1 MEVED
6 AATCKKDILTY
17 LKVESRA
24 EAKLLKDISTEIKDS
39 KYDLF
44 MVDLINKIANVLGF
58 EERDRDLY
66 LKYIASLEKYYESA
80 GTYEF
85 LYQRLIHSITEDNW
99 SEIYR
104 LGEIL
109 GTYALLTDDYYEK
122 MFESI
127 NISSQGIVCVVGGE
141 DQTATFRQFFD
152 EELENILSKG
162 KVKEKSKK

>member
-1 MEVED
+1 MDKLEKIRTEYMLMEVED

-80 GTYEF
+80 GT
-85 LYQRLIHSITEDNW
+85 R
-99 SEIYR
+99 
-104 LGEIL
+104 
-109 GTYALLTDDYYEK
+109 
-122 MFESI
+122 
-127 NISSQGIVCVVGGE
+127 V
-141 DQTATFRQFFD
+141 
-152 EELENILSKG
+152 
-162 KVKEKSKK
+162 